1 MEQTNTNNS
10 TQLID
15 QTMFTLSGL
24 NLPDNLTPADWTTI
38 HRDILVCKKAASKW
52 MQQSREYS
60 TKRWGQD
67 FTIDTEIQLEMDLG
81 LALPE
86 AKPALNPADKTKAIV
101 TIEGLSQ
108 SFILWQRKMNDE
120 IQQWDKDR
128 LNRALELLE
137 PMEREAKRVRELLAK
152 V

>member
-24 NLPDNLTPADWTTI
+24 NLPDNLTPTDWTTI

-108 SFILWQRKMNDE
+108 SFILWQRKMSDE
-120 IQQWDKDR
+120 IQGWDKDR

>member
-1 MEQTNTNNS
+1 ME
-10 TQLID
+10 
-15 QTMFTLSGL
+15 FC
-24 NLPDNLTPADWTTI
+24 A
-38 HRDILVCKKAASKW
+38 
-52 MQQSREYS
+52 
-60 TKRWGQD
+60 
-67 FTIDTEIQLEMDLG
+67 DTEAQLELDLG

-86 AKPALNPADKTKAIV
+86 AKPALNPSDKTKAIV

-108 SFILWQRKMNDE
+108 SFILWQRKMSDE
-120 IQQWDKDR
+120 IQGWDKDR